1 MTAIGVYQGGFEC
14 EMRMGLFVVFTL
26 HISYDGSFFFHPQIR
41 LANLRLG
48 LIFMTH
54 GYYLYI
60 YLTYVASSILT
71 SLADD
76 GEVYSIYLFY

>member
-26 HISYDGSFFFHPQIR
+26 HISYDGSFFSPSNTVSEPPSWFNFYDARI
-41 LANLRLG
+41 LS
-48 LIFMTH
+48 I
-54 GYYLYI
+54 YI